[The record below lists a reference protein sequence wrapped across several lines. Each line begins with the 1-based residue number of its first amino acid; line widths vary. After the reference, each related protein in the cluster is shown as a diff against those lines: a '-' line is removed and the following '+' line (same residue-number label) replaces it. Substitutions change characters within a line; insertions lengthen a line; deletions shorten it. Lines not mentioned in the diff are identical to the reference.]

1 MNSIKTELFKVS
13 FLADPRAKKSVL
25 IEWLKDSRCGEYSE
39 HDSLSSL
46 CSNVERKMQDHQL
59 SPTEAVKVIGKS
71 ASFFMI
77 P

>member
-1 MNSIKTELFKVS
+1 MNSVKTELFKVS
-13 FLADPRAKKSVL
+13 FLADQRAKKSVL

-39 HDSLSSL
+39 HDSLASL
-46 CSNVERKMQDHQL
+46 CANVDGKMQSYQL

>member
-39 HDSLSSL
+39 HDSLASL
-46 CSNVERKMQDHQL
+46 CANVDGKMQDYQL
-59 SPTEAVKVIGKS
+59 SPTEAIKVIGKS
-71 ASFFMI
+71 ASFFMT

>member
-39 HDSLSSL
+39 HDSLASL
-46 CSNVERKMQDHQL
+46 CANVDGKMKDYQL

>member
-13 FLADPRAKKSVL
+13 FLADPRAKKSVI
-25 IEWLKDSRCGEYSE
+25 IEWVKDSRCGEYSE
-39 HDSLSSL
+39 HDSLASL
-46 CSNVERKMQDHQL
+46 CSNVEVKMQDWQL
-59 SPTEAVKVIGKS
+59 SPAEAVKVIGKS

>member
-39 HDSLSSL
+39 HDSLASL
-46 CSNVERKMQDHQL
+46 CSNVDGKMQDYQL
-59 SPTEAVKVIGKS
+59 SPTEAVKVIGKA

>member
-39 HDSLSSL
+39 HDSLASL
-46 CSNVERKMQDHQL
+46 CANVEGKMQEYQL